1 MSIFLNNQLNKL
13 SELPVFSSNKK
24 YLNKITHLLN
34 KNRMVILSWLHKSW
48 KHAFVKDLLLKT
60 WLENKCFLFNK
71 DYTINEYINWE
82 KLINIFNDSLNNNKN
97 IKLIVLSNFN
107 KIENI
112 KDFIQYIYNHE
123 NNFKILLIWNTIQIP
138 WIQEIEYLTDNIET
152 INFLDTNIN
161 YGVLPEIIYIPFNL
175 QQSYLNLAV
184 NDVFTKE
191 IFINFWVKDMELYHF
206 TMTYLSKT
214 NKHISFRELQKWLSE
229 IQQIT
234 LKTVIDYINFSL
246 RAKIIKPVNK
256 YDFKKQKV
264 ILSRIKYYFTDSGI
278 RNSISKYSLPKNIL
292 KENLLYQ
299 LLEYNDYKIYS
310 GLNGIYEFTFYCKS
324 EQSELCITYSQ
335 VTEKNEL
342 KKEINKLNKV
352 PVAWKKYIILDSIEQ
367 LWIKKLTYNN
377 VEIIEWKDI
386 QLKIETK

>member
-1 MSIFLNNQLNKL
+1 MSIFLENQLNKL

-24 YLNKITHLLN
+24 YLKKITHLLN

-48 KHAFVKDLLLKT
+48 KHAFIKDLLLKT
-60 WLENKCFLFNK
+60 WLEDKCFLFNK
-71 DYTINEYINWE
+71 DYTTNEYINWE
-82 KLINIFNDSLNNNKN
+82 KLINTFNESLNNNIN

-112 KDFIQYIYNHE
+112 KDFIQYIYNHD
-123 NNFKILLIWNTIQIP
+123 NNFKIILIWNTIQIP
-138 WIQEIEYLTDNIET
+138 WIQEIEYLTDNVET
-152 INFLDTNIN
+152 INFLETNID
-161 YGVLPEIIYIPFNL
+161 YGVLPEIVYIPYNL
-175 QQSYLNLAV
+175 QKSYLNLAV
-184 NDVFTKE
+184 NDIFTKE
-191 IFINFWVKDMELYHF
+191 IFINFWVKDMELYQF
-206 TMTYLSKT
+206 TMTYFSKI

-234 LKTVIDYINFSL
+234 LKTTIDYINFSL

-278 RNSISKYSLPKNIL
+278 RNSISKYSLSKNIL

-299 LLEYNDYKIYS
+299 LLEYNGYTIYS
-310 GLNGIYEFTFYCKS
+310 GLNGTYEFTFYCKS
-324 EQSELCITYSQ
+324 EPSELCITYSQ

-352 PVAWKKYIILDSIEQ
+352 PAQWKKYIILDSIDQ
-367 LWIKKLTYNN
+367 LWIKKLIYDN

-386 QLKIETK
+386 PSKIETK